1 MKLRVGVV
9 GLGTAWEK
17 RYRTALR
24 ALSDRFEVR
33 AVCEPVAHRAAQVA
47 RDFNASAVDG
57 FRAMAR
63 REDVDAVLVLCRR
76 WYGSLPVLAAAD
88 AGKAVFCCDGLDA
101 DPEEAARLRERIE
114 AAGVTFMAEFPR
126 RYAPATLRLKELIA
140 TSLGAPR
147 LLFCHSRRPMESSP
161 RDEGDA
167 ETAAQHEL
175 VELVDWCRYVVG
187 HDPVSVIGVAHGS
200 RPGAFDGDYK
210 MMSVDFSAGD
220 DPAKSVIAQISC
232 GQYMPA
238 AWHEAITFR
247 PPTALQVACERGIAF
262 VDLPAGLVWFDQA
275 GRHHETLE
283 SERPLGEAL
292 LLQFYRS
299 VTSLVLKSSSLED
312 AYKALAVVL
321 AAHSSH
327 AHGQR
332 VKLKW

>member
-9 GLGTAWEK
+9 GLGMAWEK

-76 WYGSLPVLAAAD
+76 WYGSLPVLAACD
-88 AGKAVFCCDGLDA
+88 AGKAIFCCDGLDI
-101 DPEEAARLRERIE
+101 DPELAARLRQRIAE
-114 AAGVTFMAEFPR
+114 AGVTFMAEFPR

-140 TSLGAPR
+140 TRLGAPR

-161 RDEGDA
+161 RDDA
-167 ETAAQHEL
+167 DADLAALHEL
-175 VELVDWCRYVVG
+175 VELVDWCQYVVG
-187 HDPVSVIGVAHGS
+187 HDAASVVGVAHGA
-200 RPGAFDGDYK
+200 RPGAFDGDYQ
-210 MMSVDFSAGD
+210 MMSVDFSRGD
-220 DPAKSVIAQISC
+220 DPASSVIAQISC
-232 GQYMPA
+232 GRYMPA

-247 PPTALQVACERGIAF
+247 PPTALQVACEKGIAF
-262 VDLPAGLVWFDQA
+262 VDLPASLVWFDQA

-299 VTSLVLKSSSLED
+299 VTSLVLKNSSLDD

-321 AAHSSH
+321 AARASH
-327 AHGQR
+327 AQGQR
-332 VKLKW
+332 IRLNW